1 FAGRQGRHY
10 LGSTFFYQNFLFF
23 PTTNAIIKGR
33 LIMSAQQKNAQVLCF
48 GAAFRM
54 LSDRSLPHV
63 RRQKQ
68 ILLQH
73 PADIFSN
80 YNRPI

>member
-1 FAGRQGRHY
+1 
-10 LGSTFFYQNFLFF
+10 
-23 PTTNAIIKGR
+23 
-33 LIMSAQQKNAQVLCF
+33 MSAQQKNAQVLCF

-73 PADIFSN
+73 PAEKILIFFQMITDH
-80 YNRPI
+80 YERVKQ